1 MASLHAVMARQTGF
15 ALVRM
20 PWHFCAP
27 ATHQKIKIAA
37 FVGLQHAVDIQ
48 LLVTALGRPGLQRL
62 PRLPVGVPLGDIGI
76 AHFQI

>member
-1 MASLHAVMARQTGF
+1 
-15 ALVRM
+15 M
-20 PWHFCAP
+20 PWHFPAP
-27 ATHQKIKIAA
+27 ATHQKIKITA
-37 FVGLQHAVDIQ
+37 FVGLQHPVDIQ